1 MRPAARRD
9 LIVDLVRERQRVTV
23 DFLADQLTTS
33 RETIRR
39 DLTELAARGLINKF
53 HGGATVPEV
62 SGTGPKAEGSFQ
74 ARMQDH
80 LREKRTVA
88 KRAAALFSPGD
99 ILFIDTGTTTV
110 IFAEELCRL
119 SRLTAITNSVF
130 IAQTIIRGEGN
141 RAFLL
146 GGEYSEDASENLGTL
161 AVEQVSRFHATHAVL
176 TVGAIEPDGVFDYN
190 LDEAEIA
197 RAMITQSRHVTVLA
211 DRSKFDRSALFQV
224 CPLAAIDRLVAND
237 VPEAMIEALR
247 FAEVETILASV
258 QSVVKIAGPQTSK
271 NRAAKR
277 VE

>member
-23 DFLADQLTTS
+23 DFLADQLLAS
-33 RETIRR
+33 AETIRR
-39 DLTELAARGLINKF
+39 DLTELAAHGLIQKF
-53 HGGATVPEV
+53 HGGATVPDT

-80 LREKRTVA
+80 MREKRMVA
-88 KRAAALFSPGD
+88 KRAAALFLPGD

-119 SRLTAITNSVF
+119 SRLTVITNSVS
-130 IAQTIIRGEGN
+130 IAQTIVRGEGN

-161 AVEQVSRFHATHAVL
+161 AVEQVSRFHATYAVL
-176 TVGAIEPDGVFDYN
+176 TVGAIEPDGLFDYN

-211 DRSKFDRSALFQV
+211 DAGKFDRSALFQV
-224 CPLAAIDRLVAND
+224 CPLAAVDRLVAND

-247 FAEVETILASV
+247 LAEVETILASV
-258 QSVVKIAGPQTSK
+258 QSVVTIA
-271 NRAAKR
+271 
-277 VE
+277 